1 VLLTREEADAL
12 VRGDR
17 VRLGHRTAR
26 ISVVFPTLVYV
37 QWDAG
42 NKQNEAY
49 APATLLRFE
58 LGPRKA
64 K

>member
-1 VLLTREEADAL
+1 VPLTREEAEAL

-17 VRLGHRTAR
+17 VRLGPRTGR
-26 ISVVFPTLVYV
+26 ISVVFPTLV
-37 QWDAG
+37 AG

-49 APATLLRFE
+49 TPATLLRFE
-58 LGPRKA
+58 LDHRKT

>member
-1 VLLTREEADAL
+1 LTREEADAL

-17 VRLGHRTAR
+17 VRLGPRTAR
-26 ISVVFPTLVYV
+26 ISVVFPTLVNV
-37 QWDAG
+37 QSDAG

-49 APATLLRFE
+49 TPATLLRFE
-58 LGPRKA
+58 LGPRKS

>member
-1 VLLTREEADAL
+1 MHWCEATAFAL
-12 VRGDR
+12 VIA
-17 VRLGHRTAR
+17 LLE
-26 ISVVFPTLVYV
+26 SVVFPTLVYV

-58 LGPRKA
+58 LARRIA